1 MSKGTNEQSPEEN
14 NHLSRGVAFGLIFGV
29 PLGVVFGIALD
40 NMGFMAIGIGAG
52 LTFGAAI
59 GTAMQGRHKKDGA

>member
-14 NHLSRGVAFGLIFGV
+14 SYFSRGVAFGLIFGV
-29 PLGVVFGIALD
+29 ALGVVFGIVLD

-52 LTFGAAI
+52 LTFGMAI
-59 GTAMQGRHKKDGA
+59 GTAMQERHKEDGA